1 MRSSRRAWGKRNS
14 PRAVI
19 LAGGKGTRLAPY
31 TAVLPKPLVPVGE
44 YPILEILLRQLK
56 AAGIESV
63 VLTVGHLASLIMTY
77 FGNGSRFGVKI
88 EYLIE
93 EIPLGTAGSLVQV
106 PGLNDT
112 FLVMNGDLLTTLDY
126 TDFLKHHRA
135 NRKILTIASRRRSV
149 QIAFGLMDIVEDRLL
164 KFTEKPKLEYSVSM
178 GVYVFEPAV
187 LEYIKRGEKL
197 DFPDLVQRLLA
208 AGEPVGC
215 YPCDRYWLDIGR
227 PEDYQQAQEDFEK
240 MKRWLLPREKRR

>member
-1 MRSSRRAWGKRNS
+1 MRSSRRSGSKDF

-31 TAVLPKPLVPVGE
+31 TAILPKPLVPVGE
-44 YPILEILLRQLK
+44 YPVLEILLRQLK

-63 VLTVGHLASLIMTY
+63 VLTVGHLAGLIMTY
-77 FGNGSRFGVKI
+77 FGDGSRFGVKI
-88 EYLIE
+88 EYVIE
-93 EIPLGTAGSLVQV
+93 EVPLGTAGPLVRV
-106 PGLNDT
+106 TGLNDT

-135 NRKILTIASRRRSV
+135 NGEILTIASRRRAV
-149 QIAFGLMDIVEDRLL
+149 PIEFGLMDINGNRLI

-178 GVYVFEPAV
+178 GIYVFEPAV
-187 LEYIKRGEKL
+187 LKYIKRGEKL